1 MIPCTHE
8 IPKDDNQQ
16 QILQVGDPQ
25 LLNLAKKLYGQL
37 SGREEKEVKIISKI
51 DFHLKFCNIRCHSM
65 CMSLSKLTR
74 VKMWGRK
81 DRKKTHQKTWTEC
94 QSWMP

>member
-37 SGREEKEVKIISKI
+37 SGREEKEVNI
-51 DFHLKFCNIRCHSM
+51 DYKNLFSFQKFATLGVTVC
-65 CMSLSKLTR
+65 
-74 VKMWGRK
+74 V
-81 DRKKTHQKTWTEC
+81 
-94 QSWMP
+94 